1 MATFNNNR
9 KKKEE
14 KGNASVQKEKC
25 TQCTKNKMYI
35 AEKRPLHICSS
46 ARFMNMLNTNYTLKK

>member
-1 MATFNNNR
+1 MATFNN
-9 KKKEE
+9 KKKE

-35 AEKRPLHICSS
+35 AEKRPMLICSP
-46 ARFMNMLNTNYTLKK
+46 YKYVEY